1 MTNSRCE
8 ICRGSGLVR
17 LPIYRTASVTAFD
30 NSAQIIEES
39 ARNYPCPECAD
50 LVPQERLA
58 LVQYHSLV
66 DARCTDQEYIEA
78 ANNDAAHMLVGALL
92 KGGFIRFEH
101 GKKDARRLTFPVQ
114 ATIGVVST
122 KHVATMEER
131 IAERQDTFACEVI
144 AEAALRIN
152 EWGSS
157 AGTGAIY
164 KTQAIDELSLALRRL
179 LSKRKSHPHQ
189 PPKAST

>member
-17 LPIYRTASVTAFD
+17 LPIYRTAAVTAFD

-66 DARCTDQEYIEA
+66 DARCTDKEYIDA
-78 ANNDAAHMLVGALL
+78 ANEDAAHRLVGALL

-101 GKKDARRLTFPVQ
+101 GKKDARGLTFPIQ
-114 ATIGVVST
+114 ATVGVVST

-131 IAERQDTFACEVI
+131 IAERQDEFAREVI
-144 AEAALRIN
+144 NEAGRGI
-152 EWGSS
+152 ESWGTS
-157 AGTGAIY
+157 AGEGAIY
-164 KTQAIDELSLALRRL
+164 KSQAIDELNLALRRL